1 MITVL
6 IIEDEEPAAL
16 RLRKLLKRLQP
27 EIEILGIIDT
37 VTSAVNWFE
46 NHPAPDLIMLDI
58 QLGDGLSFD
67 IFKKT
72 KVNSF
77 VIFTTAY
84 DEYAIKAFE
93 LNSIDYLLKPI
104 DEVKLAN
111 SLQKFSKYQ
120 ADSQI
125 NSIERLLE
133 TFKSGN
139 EKFKKRFVV
148 SIANKIKVLETGNI
162 AFFYSKEKNTF
173 LCTTDNHH
181 FPLEFSLDHLETMLN
196 PELFFRVSRQYI
208 IQFKSISKIDIFS
221 KSRIRIETLPP
232 SGDEIMVS
240 SARTSEFRQWL
251 DK

>member
-1 MITVL
+1 MISAL

-16 RLRKLLKRLQP
+16 RLKKLLEKLQP

-37 VTSAVNWFE
+37 VNSAVKWFE

-67 IFKKT
+67 IFKKS
-72 KVNSF
+72 KVNSY

-93 LNSIDYLLKPI
+93 LNSIDYLLKPV
-104 DEVKLAN
+104 DEVKLSN
-111 SLQKFSKYQ
+111 SLKKFSKYQ
-120 ADSQI
+120 AASQI
-125 NSIERLLE
+125 SDIGKLLE
-133 TFKSGN
+133 TFESRN
-139 EKFKKRFVV
+139 DKFKKRFVV
-148 SIANKIKVLETGNI
+148 SIANKIRVLETGSI

-173 LCTTDNHH
+173 LCTEDNHH
-181 FPLEFSLDHLETMLN
+181 FPLEFSLDHLETILN
-196 PELFFRVSRQYI
+196 PELFFRVSRKYI

-221 KSRIRIETLPP
+221 KSRIRIKTVP
-232 SGDEIMVS
+232 SSEDEIMVS